1 MSEFTTIQIKKSLR
15 DKLDLVKGENNLSY
29 NQIVE
34 KLLQQSGG
42 TIVEDTI
49 EVGREQVAL
58 SLKYLDNTANTKIR
72 DITFRELASASVG
85 DVFSVVDSPLSVN
98 DWVMSKAKVMAKENA
113 DVILLVEEISN
124 DDGRVSSI
132 KSVVHIALF

>member
-15 DKLDLVKGENNLSY
+15 DKLDLVKGENNLTY

-42 TIVEDTI
+42 VIVEDTV

-72 DITFRELASASVG
+72 DVTFRELASANVG
-85 DVFSVVDSPLSVN
+85 DVFSVVDSPLSAN
-98 DWVMSKAKVMAKENA
+98 DWVMSKAKVMAKENN
-113 DVILLVEEISN
+113 DVILLVNEISDN
-124 DDGRVSSI
+124 GGRISGI
-132 KSVVHIALF
+132 KSVVHVALF

>member
-15 DKLDLVKGENNLSY
+15 DKLDLVKGENNLTY

-42 TIVEDTI
+42 VIVEDTV

-72 DITFRELASASVG
+72 DVTFRELASASVG
-85 DVFSVVDSPLSVN
+85 DVFSVVDSPLSAN
-98 DWVMSKAKVMAKENA
+98 DWVMSKAKVMAKEND
-113 DVILLVEEISN
+113 DVILLVNEIS
-124 DDGRVSSI
+124 DVGGRISGI
-132 KSVVHIALF
+132 KSVVHVALF

>member
-15 DKLDLVKGENNLSY
+15 DKLDLVKGTNNLSY

-49 EVGREQVAL
+49 EIGREQVAFT
-58 SLKYLDNTANTKIR
+58 LKYWDNQDHHKVR
-72 DITFRELASASVG
+72 DITFGELASARVG
-85 DVFSVVDSPLSVN
+85 DVFTVVDNPLTVN
-98 DWVMSKAKVMAKENA
+98 DWVSSGARVMAKEND

-124 DDGRVSSI
+124 DNGRVSSI
-132 KSVVHIALF
+132 KSVVHIRLF

>member
-1 MSEFTTIQIKKSLR
+1 MSEFTTIQITKSLR
-15 DKLDLVKGENNLSY
+15 DKLDLVKGENNLTY

-42 TIVEDTI
+42 VIVEDTV

-58 SLKYLDNTANTKIR
+58 SLKYLDNSANTKIR
-72 DITFRELASASVG
+72 DVTFRELASASVG
-85 DVFSVVDSPLSVN
+85 DVFSVVDNPLSAN

-113 DVILLVEEISN
+113 DVILLVEEIS
-124 DDGRVSSI
+124 DDAGRVSSI
-132 KSVVHIALF
+132 KSVVHVALF

>member
-42 TIVEDTI
+42 VIVEDTI

-58 SLKYLDNTANTKIR
+58 SLKYWDNLNRTKVTDITYGDLANTV
-72 DITFRELASASVG
+72 VG
-85 DVFSVVDSPLSVN
+85 MTYVAEEFPDTDLEFINST
-98 DWVMSKAKVMAKENA
+98 AKVMANDGS
-113 DVILLVEEISN
+113 DVILLVEESSCRK
-124 DDGRVSSI
+124 GKVSSI
-132 KSVVHIALF
+132 KSVVHICLF

>member
-42 TIVEDTI
+42 VIVEDTV

-124 DDGRVSSI
+124 DGGRVSSI

>member
-15 DKLDLVKGENNLSY
+15 DKLDLVKGENNLTY

-42 TIVEDTI
+42 VIVEDTV

-58 SLKYLDNTANTKIR
+58 SLKYLDNSANTKIR
-72 DITFRELASASVG
+72 DVTFRELASASVG
-85 DVFSVVDSPLSVN
+85 DVFNVVDTPLSAN
-98 DWVMSKAKVMAKENA
+98 DWVMSKAKVMAKENG
-113 DVILLVEEISN
+113 DVILLVNEISDN
-124 DDGRVSSI
+124 GGRISGI
-132 KSVVHIALF
+132 KSVVHVALF